1 MSRSAVLCGV
11 KRMARARVMPR
22 IKNANRTGASRLLRA
37 GWANLR
43 SDTGMRI
50 ARVIGFQK
58 IKKTRNLRN
67 HLDAVSVSADGGGN
81 AGFCTTRVVGMGG
94 SVFVDGVLLQ
104 KDGDESGGGDG
115 DEGGD
120 SACGGGSE

>member
-1 MSRSAVLCGV
+1 MMSRSAVLRGV
-11 KRMARARVMPR
+11 KRMAKARVMPR
-22 IKNANRTGASRLLRA
+22 MRKANRTGASRLLRA

-50 ARVIGFQK
+50 ARGIGFQK

-67 HLDAVSVSADGGGN
+67 QLDAVSVSAGGGGN
-81 AGFCTTRVVGMGG
+81 ARLSATRVVGMGE

-104 KDGDESGGGDG
+104 QDGDESGG
-115 DEGGD
+115 
-120 SACGGGSE
+120 